1 MEKLSLK
8 KKLFV
13 IRLYLEGLSY
23 DEIAARAS
31 VGKGTV
37 ANIITDLKV
46 GRFPE
51 YGDLSEQ
58 MELIREL
65 AVDLKRTRLTP
76 IQAAVGVSVLSRL
89 QELGVEPG
97 EIEGLSALCRTL
109 NADGINIQS
118 FIRAALAFE
127 EERERTGLSVEELE
141 IKVKDLEESASRLE
155 PLAKE
160 VAEREAQLTE
170 LDVKS
175 QNLTEKVSRL
185 EKHDEIL
192 VENVRDK
199 EQRETELSNRVMDFE
214 DRAQR
219 ADERLTIAR
228 KDLQTLS
235 DIGMSPD
242 NLSAFAQRVKVV
254 AQRHTM
260 KPEVI
265 YSKLMDELEQL
276 DEGLGLDTIN
286 KAKNQELRRIDSAI
300 RKGEDESMAISN
312 TNEKLRQ
319 ERSELK
325 AVLSEERR
333 HITNNIV
340 AINRIAENTIAELE
354 AAILEERRHIT
365 KGFEAIITAAENT
378 IAELNQNLRS
388 GVGESV
394 SEVNKLRDQAL
405 ELGKELGQFQEA
417 IESSKWL
424 KGLQSL
430 LRDDEEVELS
440 QVRVLG
446 MTVLRCIQSRL
457 DQAYKDS
464 GSQSFLRA
472 SINNLIGGLE
482 GWKP

>member
-8 KKLFV
+8 KKLLV
-13 IRLYLEGLSY
+13 IRLYTEGLSY
-23 DEIAARAS
+23 SEIAARAG
-31 VGKGTV
+31 VGKGSIGT
-37 ANIITDLKV
+37 IITDLKA

-51 YGDLSEQ
+51 FGDLSEHL
-58 MELIREL
+58 ELIREL
-65 AVDLKRTRLTP
+65 AVDLRQSGLTP
-76 IQAAVGVSVLSRL
+76 VQASVGVMVLSRL
-89 QELGVEPG
+89 HKLGVEPS
-97 EIEGLSALCRTL
+97 EIEGLSALYRTL
-109 NADGINIQS
+109 TTEGTDMQS
-118 FIRAALAFE
+118 FMRVALSLE
-127 EERERTGLSVEELE
+127 EVRKRTGLSVEEVE

-160 VAEREAQLTE
+160 VANREAQLTE
-170 LDVKS
+170 LDAKS
-175 QNLTEKVSRL
+175 QNLTEKVSGL
-185 EKHDEIL
+185 EEHHKIL
-192 VENVRDK
+192 IDNVREK
-199 EQRETELSNRVMDFE
+199 GQREVELSNHVKDLE
-214 DRAQR
+214 DRAQS
-219 ADERLTIAR
+219 ADERLTTTR
-228 KDLQTLS
+228 KDLKTLS
-235 DIGMSPD
+235 GIGMSPD
-242 NLSAFAQRVKVV
+242 NLAAFTQRLKVV
-254 AQRHTM
+254 AQRHGM

-265 YSKLMDELEQL
+265 CSKLMDELEQL

-286 KAKNQELRRIDSAI
+286 KAKNHELCRIDSAI
-300 RKGEDESMAISN
+300 RKGEEESTAISN

-325 AVLSEERR
+325 AVLLEEQR

-354 AAILEERRHIT
+354 AAISEERRHIT
-365 KGFEAIITAAENT
+365 KDFEAIITAAENT
-378 IAELNQNLRS
+378 ITELNQNLRS

-446 MTVLRCIQSRL
+446 MTVLRSIQSRL

-464 GSQSFLRA
+464 GSQSLLR
-472 SINNLIGGLE
+472 SSTCNLIGE
-482 GWKP
+482 FERWKP